1 VIQEIPTEVR
11 PSSVSKQSRGY
22 SKILLLDGYSSRSL
36 ACVRSWGR
44 RGIPFAVGGETRWDM
59 SLHSTYGKETFV
71 YTSPKKSLPRF
82 IEDVNRFAEKFKTD
96 CIFPTSEAAIMA
108 CSRFRN
114 ELRSAPIVP
123 TDSEIDL
130 LFSKANTMR
139 LAESVGIAVPK
150 TIRIS
155 PGASLPEEVFKL
167 SFPLVIKSETSELLS
182 EGKAVT
188 SGKTAY
194 VYTRERLESE
204 CSSRLKTGNA
214 ILVQEFIDGYGFGVS
229 GLFVKGHPVALLAH
243 RRIRESDPCG
253 GPSAVAE
260 TVEIDP
266 ELLQATTAMMRQT
279 GFTGP
284 AMIEFKVDR
293 RTAKPVFMEINCRFW
308 GTILLA
314 PAAGLDLPY
323 LYWKL
328 LSGQEIAPEETHYR
342 IGIRG
347 RYLVGDTKCLLLRL
361 RGKPK
366 DWPGE
371 FPGRWSAMIEY
382 VGSFFDRRT
391 RNLLFTPRDPMPF
404 FARLVQDFA

>member
-1 VIQEIPTEVR
+1 
-11 PSSVSKQSRGY
+11 
-22 SKILLLDGYSSRSL
+22 
-36 ACVRSWGR
+36 
-44 RGIPFAVGGETRWDM
+44 M
-59 SLHSTYGKETFV
+59 SLHSAYCKEKFV
-71 YTSPKKSLPRF
+71 YTSPKKSLPGF
-82 IEDVNRFAEKFKTD
+82 IGDMNRYAEKFGAD

-108 CSRFRN
+108 CSRFRK
-114 ELRSAPIVP
+114 ELKSAPIVP

-130 LFSKANTMR
+130 LFSKAKTMR

-150 TIRIS
+150 TIRVS
-155 PGASLPEEVFKL
+155 PGASLPEEMFKL
-167 SFPLVIKSETSELLS
+167 SFPLVIKSETSELL
-182 EGKAVT
+182 AQNRAIT
-188 SGKTAY
+188 SNKTTY
-194 VYTRERLESE
+194 IYTRERLEAE
-204 CSSRLKTGNA
+204 CTARLATGNT
-214 ILVQEFIDGYGFGVS
+214 ILVQEFIDGYGLGIS

-266 ELLQATTAMMRQT
+266 QLLEATTAMMRQT

-284 AMIEFKVDR
+284 AMVEYKVDH
-293 RTAKPVFMEINCRFW
+293 RTRQPVFMEINCRFW

-328 LSGQEIAPEETHYR
+328 LSGEEIAPEETHYR

-371 FPGRWSAMIEY
+371 FPGRWSAVTEY